1 MVFCM
6 WIFWGVSFL
15 WVISKQEGWQE
26 TRQHSSAEVSKSG
39 KLLASGRT
47 SNDDA
52 GRFLVACEKGGQNPG
67 RTVTCFFFPHQVK
80 RLPWNGHH
88 FYFGEG
94 EGW

>member
-1 MVFCM
+1 MKVILTTKSHLKTQREGKEMVFCM

-52 GRFLVACEKGGQNPG
+52 GRFLVACEKGGAESG
-67 RTVTCFFFPHQVK
+67 
-80 RLPWNGHH
+80 
-88 FYFGEG
+88 
-94 EGW
+94 